1 LKKYFDFTV
10 LPFGLQSSAYIFSK
24 VLRPLVA
31 HWCRNSIQ
39 VVLYLDDGFGVAEDQ
54 GMCSKHS
61 DIVTKDTILSGLV
74 PNKDKCVWSPSQQL
88 DRLGFRWDLKQC
100 LLPVPDRRLSD
111 LYELIIL
118 VLENSTA
125 VKVRTLAKVCG
136 KIIAMSPELSYVT
149 QVMTRCI
156 FSVLNLKDDWK
167 QIININY
174 HNDCIRELVFW
185 KLNIFDFKP
194 ASLLEKSYNFD
205 IFTDASD
212 SGAAGFI
219 QNTTFVMHV
228 SLGQNRNS
236 KSRFSQSYY

>member
-1 LKKYFDFTV
+1 
-10 LPFGLQSSAYIFSK
+10 
-24 VLRPLVA
+24 
-31 HWCRNSIQ
+31 
-39 VVLYLDDGFGVAEDQ
+39 
-54 GMCSKHS
+54 M
-61 DIVTKDTILSGLV
+61 
-74 PNKDKCVWSPSQQL
+74 
-88 DRLGFRWDLKQC
+88 
-100 LLPVPDRRLSD
+100 
-111 LYELIIL
+111 YELIIPL
-118 VLENSTA
+118 LEISTA

-136 KIIAMSPELSYVT
+136 KIIAMSPALGYAT

-185 KLNIFDFKP
+185 KLSIFDFKP

-219 QNTTFVMHV
+219 QNTTCVMHV